1 MCVDSSSCVQK
12 GPDRTKP
19 SQKRYRP
26 RLRSRDKVNG
36 RGHAI
41 LRLNAPWNRCAVAG
55 SVSRRMPSKRG
66 ASERLV
72 ERALDALSR
81 ALTESGAPWMVIG
94 GIAVIARGVR
104 RFTTDIDAAVRGD
117 AIRPATLLEVF
128 RKHGIV
134 PRIRDALSFADAN
147 LVLLLRHDKTGV
159 DLDVSFAW
167 SGFEHEALAGR
178 TLADFGS
185 VRVPMCTAADLVVF
199 KAIASRPVDWAD
211 AEALLALYPD
221 IDIARARRRVAELS
235 ALAEAPHV
243 LEAFDALV
251 LARKATKAKGSLR
264 PVRRKSK
271 KPRRRP

>member
-1 MCVDSSSCVQK
+1 VCVDSSSCVQK
-12 GPDRTKP
+12 GPDRIRP

-26 RLRSRDKVNG
+26 RLRSRDKANG

-117 AIRPATLLEVF
+117 AIRPAKLLEVF

-134 PRIRDALSFADAN
+134 PRIPDALSFADAN
-147 LVLLLRHDKTGV
+147 LVRELIGGSELELTTSSPPCTRRYGTP
-159 DLDVSFAW
+159 SPR
-167 SGFEHEALAGR
+167 SG
-178 TLADFGS
+178 S
-185 VRVPMCTAADLVVF
+185 
-199 KAIASRPVDWAD
+199 
-211 AEALLALYPD
+211 
-221 IDIARARRRVAELS
+221 RRRSCMERGIRS
-235 ALAEAPHV
+235 
-243 LEAFDALV
+243 D
-251 LARKATKAKGSLR
+251 S
-264 PVRRKSK
+264 RRSE
-271 KPRRRP
+271 R